1 MSKIVIDEFNSTI
14 FSQKMGNIIY
24 KDRDSLKQ
32 CLHTRA
38 DKFDHLSVKVCCHDI
53 EICND
58 LIKNGFYIVD
68 TLVSYKFDYES
79 DTIPDDQE
87 TVYREYPKLNALG
100 VLILLN

>member
-32 CLHTRA
+32 CLQTRA

-87 TVYREYPKLNALG
+87 TVYKEISDIYNLELM
-100 VLILLN
+100 

>member
-1 MSKIVIDEFNSTI
+1 MLR
-14 FSQKMGNIIY
+14 Y
-24 KDRDSLKQ
+24 L
-32 CLHTRA
+32 
-38 DKFDHLSVKVCCHDI
+38 KVCCHDI

-87 TVYREYPKLNALG
+87 TVYKEISDIYNLELM
-100 VLILLN
+100 